1 MIKHTNPF
9 YTIHEAT
16 EALRHLGAEPYKSKS
31 QNQTQNPSGATY
43 AFPWGD
49 SYGAKPEEPI
59 YWQDHIL
66 GIMVQRVYE
75 GGTHYHK
82 IEIHLDAEGFDRVCS
97 LMEASADEVPPLLK
111 KAHSDEYDMH
121 YIEPGTLLT
130 LFKLVARE
138 VVQ

>member
-1 MIKHTNPF
+1 MTKHTNPF
-9 YTIHEAT
+9 YTIHETT
-16 EALRHLGAEPYKSKS
+16 EVLRQMGAEPFKNKPES
-31 QNQTQNPSGATY
+31 QNPSGATY

-75 GGTHYHK
+75 KGTHYHK
-82 IEIHLDAEGFDRVCS
+82 IEIHLDAEGFDSVYE
-97 LMEASADEVPPLLK
+97 LMRSPEDDEPKVLK
-111 KAHSDEYDMH
+111 KVHSDEYDMY

-130 LFKLVARE
+130 LFKLVPRE
-138 VVQ
+138 DVR